1 MVIVDKWNN
10 AMGNVSGWMMMIL
23 WLLLYHPQISGIGEC
38 GCLLYLWKC
47 IFHPWSISR
56 SSTLFYLVDS
66 NCLVSM
72 IHPKFL

>member
-56 SSTLFYLVDS
+56 SSGW
-66 NCLVSM
+66 
-72 IHPKFL
+72 KFCWFICKFIENIC